1 MLALIAWSAAGFSA
15 VLVTLAVVATFVE
28 IPRLSAEARKVT
40 SLEWI
45 GVLAICGFLAL
56 MTLT

>member
-28 IPRLSAEARKVT
+28 IPRLSAEAKKVT
-40 SLEWI
+40 PLEWI
-45 GVLAICGFLAL
+45 GGLAIFGFLGL